1 MIYYTEEQ
9 VNEAVEVIRDYHRDL
24 SEAQLVNLVL
34 TMFRHE
40 MVAAREYERR
50 MSAPRFNSRPTQ
62 KEILESIE
70 VPEFWKHFKKPN
82 SDPHSWKPISQ
93 APDHTWVI
101 VRRKGEIPEVA
112 SYTGLGAAKGWRRR
126 DGFYVKF
133 NPTHYTEIPEFT

>member
-82 SDPHSWKPISQ
+82 SELHSWKPISQ
-93 APDHTWVI
+93 APDHTWVL
-101 VRRKGEIPEVA
+101 VRKEGELPAVA
-112 SYTGLGAAKGWRRR
+112 FYSLYAGNAGWLGRGWDHLR
-126 DGFYVKF
+126 FK
-133 NPTHYTEIPEFT
+133 PTHYTEIPEFT